1 MIELGNTQTGF
12 VLFKPTLTAGS
23 IIGVLEDAAIDQRTN
38 RSIPLQQ
45 KWARSK
51 PVFSTSI
58 TTHDLL
64 LGGLHE
70 HQSDGSTGN

>member
-1 MIELGNTQTGF
+1 MIGLGSTHKRS
-12 VLFKPTLTAGS
+12 VLFKPTLTARS
-23 IIGVLEDAAIDQRTN
+23 IIGVLEDAAIDQRAN
-38 RSIPLQQ
+38 RSIPLHQ

-51 PVFSTSI
+51 PVSSTSI

>member
-1 MIELGNTQTGF
+1 MIGLGSTHKGF
-12 VLFKPTLTAGS
+12 VLFKSTLTARS
-23 IIGVLEDAAIDQRTN
+23 IIGVLEDAAIDQRAN
-38 RSIPLQQ
+38 RSIPLHQ

-51 PVFSTSI
+51 PVSSTSI

>member
-1 MIELGNTQTGF
+1 MIGF
-12 VLFKPTLTAGS
+12 SSTYEYTVLFEPTLTARS
-23 IIGVLEDAAIDQRTN
+23 IIGALEDAAIDQRSN

-45 KWARSK
+45 RWARNK
-51 PVFSTSI
+51 PVSSTSI
-58 TTHDLL
+58 TTHDML

>member
-1 MIELGNTQTGF
+1 MIGLGSRDSDF
-12 VLFKPTLTAGS
+12 VLFKPALAARS
-23 IIGVLEDAAIDQRTN
+23 IIGVLEDAAIDQHAN
-38 RSIPLQQ
+38 WSIPLQQ

-51 PVFSTSI
+51 PVSSTSI

>member
-1 MIELGNTQTGF
+1 MIGLGNATTGS
-12 VLFKPTLTAGS
+12 VLLKPTLTARS
-23 IIGVLEDAAIDQRTN
+23 IIGALEDAAIDQCTT
-38 RSIPLQQ
+38 RSIPLHQR
-45 KWARSK
+45 WARSK
-51 PVFSTSI
+51 PVSSTSI

>member
-1 MIELGNTQTGF
+1 MIGF
-12 VLFKPTLTAGS
+12 SNSYECDVLFEPTLTARS
-23 IIGVLEDAAIDQRTN
+23 IIGVLEDAAIDQRSN

-45 KWARSK
+45 KQARNK
-51 PVFSTSI
+51 PASSTSI
-58 TTHDLL
+58 TTHDML

>member
-1 MIELGNTQTGF
+1 MIGF
-12 VLFKPTLTAGS
+12 SSAQEYTVLFKPAFTARS
-23 IIGVLEDAAIDQRTN
+23 IIGVLEDAAIDRRSN

-45 KWARSK
+45 KQARNK
-51 PVFSTSI
+51 PASSTSI
-58 TTHDLL
+58 TTNDML

>member
-1 MIELGNTQTGF
+1 MIGF
-12 VLFKPTLTAGS
+12 DDTCECLVLFEPALTARS
-23 IIGVLEDAAIDQRTN
+23 IIGVLEDVAIDQRSN

-51 PVFSTSI
+51 PVSSTSI
-58 TTHDLL
+58 TTHDML

>member
-1 MIELGNTQTGF
+1 MIGF
-12 VLFKPTLTAGS
+12 SNAHECKVLFEPALTARS
-23 IIGVLEDAAIDQRTN
+23 IIGVLEDAAIDQRSN

-51 PVFSTSI
+51 PVSSTSI
-58 TTHDLL
+58 TTHDML